1 MWQRECRHI
10 WHTAPGVRFD
20 LRKYVAVSGA
30 PTVRQRR
37 LGAELRRLRA
47 ERTGDEVAEALGW
60 SPSKISRYELARSG
74 PNVAEVGKLLDYY
87 GVTGS
92 HREQVLAL
100 AREAT
105 QKGWW
110 EAYSDALP
118 EELIALIALEDEA
131 TSSWIWQVE
140 VIPGL
145 LQTEDYARQVISAAY
160 QIGIPFLPS
169 QIEQRVEVRLRRQR
183 ILTRDNPMEFS
194 VVLDESALLRRN
206 TDTQVMRGQL
216 VRLAEVSELP
226 NVTLRVFPLQAL
238 HPVTTSSFVLL
249 RFGRTRDTELNDV
262 VSTEQLQSN
271 LHFEGEADTHQYRL
285 AFQALSSAALN
296 PEQSRELIIR
306 TSQQVWA

>member
-1 MWQRECRHI
+1 
-10 WHTAPGVRFD
+10 
-20 LRKYVAVSGA
+20 VAASGA

-37 LGAELRRLRA
+37 LAAELRRLRA
-47 ERTGDEVAEALGW
+47 DRTGDEVAAALGW
-60 SPSKISRYELARSG
+60 SPSKVSRYELARTG
-74 PNVAEVGKLLDYY
+74 PNLAEVGKLLDYY

-92 HREQVLAL
+92 HRGRVLAL

-110 EAYSDALP
+110 ESYPALP

-131 TSSWIWQVE
+131 TSSWMWQVE

-145 LQTEDYARQVISAAY
+145 LQTEEYARQVITAAY

-169 QIEQRVEVRLRRQR
+169 QIDQRVEVRLRRQN

-206 TDTQVMRGQL
+206 TDTRAMRGQL
-216 VRLAEVSELP
+216 AHLAEVSERP
-226 NVTLRVFPLQAL
+226 NVTVRIFPLQTL

-249 RFGRTRDTELNDV
+249 RFGRAHETELNDV

-285 AFQALSSAALN
+285 AFQALSGAALD
-296 PEQSRELIIR
+296 PERSRELILR

>member
-1 MWQRECRHI
+1 MWQRECYHI
-10 WHTAPGVRFD
+10 WHTAPVVHFD
-20 LRKYVAVSGA
+20 LRKYVAVSGV

-110 EAYSDALP
+110 EAYSDTLP

-131 TSSWIWQVE
+131 TSCWMWQVE

-145 LQTEDYARQVISAAY
+145 LQTEEYARQVISAAY
-160 QIGIPFLPS
+160 QIGFPLLPS
-169 QIEQRVEVRLRRQR
+169 QVDQRVGVRLRRQN

-206 TDTQVMRGQL
+206 ANSQVMRGQL
-216 VRLAEVSELP
+216 EHLSEVSELP
-226 NVTLRVFPLQAL
+226 NVTLRIFPLQTM
-238 HPVTTSSFVLL
+238 HPVTTSSFLL
-249 RFGRTRDTELNDV
+249 LKFGRAHDTELNDV

-285 AFQALSSAALN
+285 AFQALSGAALD
-296 PEQSRELIIR
+296 PEQSRELIRR
-306 TSQQVWA
+306 TSQQVWV

>member
-1 MWQRECRHI
+1 
-10 WHTAPGVRFD
+10 
-20 LRKYVAVSGA
+20 VAASGA

-37 LGAELRRLRA
+37 LAAELRRLRGD
-47 ERTGDEVAEALGW
+47 RTGDEVAAALKW
-60 SPSKISRYELARSG
+60 SPSKVSRYELARTG
-74 PNVAEVGKLLDYY
+74 PNVAEVEKLLDYY

-92 HREQVLAL
+92 HRERVLAL

-110 EAYSDALP
+110 ESYSAVP

-131 TSSWIWQVE
+131 TSSWMWQVE

-145 LQTEDYARQVISAAY
+145 LQTGEYARQVITAAY

-169 QIEQRVEVRLRRQR
+169 QIDQRVEVRLRRQN

-194 VVLDESALLRRN
+194 VVLEESALLRRN
-206 TDTQVMRGQL
+206 TDTRVMRGQL
-216 VRLAEVSELP
+216 EHLAAVSELP
-226 NVTLRVFPLQAL
+226 NVTVRIFPLQTL

-249 RFGRTRDTELNDV
+249 KFGRAHETELNDV

-285 AFQALSSAALN
+285 AFQALSDAALD
-296 PEQSRELIIR
+296 PEQSRELILR

>member
-1 MWQRECRHI
+1 M
-10 WHTAPGVRFD
+10 AASGVR
-20 LRKYVAVSGA
+20 
-30 PTVRQRR
+30 TVRQRR
-37 LGAELRRLRA
+37 LGTELRRLRA
-47 ERTGDEVAEALGW
+47 DRTGDEVATALGW
-60 SPSKISRYELARSG
+60 SPSKVSRYELGRTR
-74 PNVAEVGKLLDYY
+74 PKEEEVGKLLDYY
-87 GVTGS
+87 EVTGP

-110 EAYSDALP
+110 EARSDALP
-118 EELIALIALEDEA
+118 DELIALIALEDEA
-131 TSSWIWQVE
+131 TSSWMWQVE

-145 LQTEDYARQVISAAY
+145 LQTEEYARQVITAAY

-169 QIEQRVEVRLRRQR
+169 QIDQRVEVRLRRQN

-206 TDTQVMRGQL
+206 TDTPVMRAQL

-226 NVTLRVFPLQAL
+226 NVTIRIFPLQTL
-238 HPVTTSSFVLL
+238 HPVITSSFVLL
-249 RFGRTRDTELNDV
+249 KFGRAHETELNDV
-262 VSTEQLQSN
+262 VSSEQLQSN

-285 AFQALSSAALN
+285 AFQALSDAALD
-296 PEQSRELIIR
+296 PEQSRELILR

>member
-1 MWQRECRHI
+1 M
-10 WHTAPGVRFD
+10 AASGVR
-20 LRKYVAVSGA
+20 
-30 PTVRQRR
+30 TVRQRR
-37 LGAELRRLRA
+37 LGTELRRLRA
-47 ERTGDEVAEALGW
+47 DRTGDDVAKALGW
-60 SPSKISRYELARSG
+60 SPSKVSRYELGRTG
-74 PNVAEVGKLLDYY
+74 PKEEEVGKLLDYY
-87 GVTGS
+87 EVTGP

-110 EAYSDALP
+110 EARSDALP
-118 EELIALIALEDEA
+118 DELIGLIALEDEA
-131 TSSWIWQVE
+131 TSSWMWQVE

-145 LQTEDYARQVISAAY
+145 LQTEEYARQVITAAY

-169 QIEQRVEVRLRRQR
+169 QIDQRVEVRLRRQK

-206 TDTQVMRGQL
+206 TDTQVMRAQL

-226 NVTLRVFPLQAL
+226 NVTIRIFPLQTL
-238 HPVTTSSFVLL
+238 HPVITSSFVLL
-249 RFGRTRDTELNDV
+249 KFGRAHETELNDV
-262 VSTEQLQSN
+262 VSSEQLQSN

-285 AFQALSSAALN
+285 AFQALSGAALD
-296 PEQSRELIIR
+296 PEQSRELILR